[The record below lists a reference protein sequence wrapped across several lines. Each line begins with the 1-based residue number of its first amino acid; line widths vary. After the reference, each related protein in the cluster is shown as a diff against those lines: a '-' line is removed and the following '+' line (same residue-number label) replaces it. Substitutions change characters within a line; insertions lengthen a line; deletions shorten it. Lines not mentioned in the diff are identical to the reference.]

1 MRGICLYNP
10 EKEEFI
16 KIKDLDALV
25 SEIIEDTSGNL
36 WIATQGK
43 GVLKYSPKQQT
54 WKNTIKKKVFTAQTS
69 IIYVLTETTSYGLP
83 QEKRVC
89 QNTYPPASVFP
100 FP

>member
-54 WKNTIKKKVFTAQTS
+54 WKKYNKEK
-69 IIYVLTETTSYGLP
+69 GLYCP
-83 QEKRVC
+83 NINHLCINRDNELWVATGEEAVSK
-89 QNTYPPASVFP
+89 
-100 FP
+100 